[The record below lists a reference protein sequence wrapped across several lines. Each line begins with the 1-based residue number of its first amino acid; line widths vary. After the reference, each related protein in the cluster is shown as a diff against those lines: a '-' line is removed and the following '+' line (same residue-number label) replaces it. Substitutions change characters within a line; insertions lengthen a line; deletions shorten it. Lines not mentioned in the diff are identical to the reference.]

1 MKTAILQLLF
11 IILLAFGSSAQG
23 PNHTVRAINNSDAP
37 IELQVLPWD
46 STQLIQVNRMVNMQT
61 SQYDFW
67 MENVTSGTPVN
78 FYVPL
83 VSQLSGI
90 PVFTENGI
98 LAAGEGL
105 TGGMELHYF
114 DGTTVTN
121 FDLLPG
127 PDGSE
132 PRILE
137 SGGDIFV
144 IAKDTLGSRLLYK
157 FDESTLGVTQIS
169 SSIQGTNVTSVA
181 GVINDTIYYTIEFD
195 TPSNR
200 MYQLLKAH
208 WNGNNYVSNVNRAA
222 GVPLNSEYFYYWS
235 SLIRKWDRVFMTESK
250 LSADFQDTIE
260 HSVVIEGIGGYHSYT
275 VPNILNGNNYAYR
288 LFEFQ
293 DKIYA
298 YLPGF
303 DTLRSYSQYISGFP
317 VDLEVDFISQ
327 DGALLEH
334 YISENDQLYFKKWSS
349 GNTNEV
355 ALYSGG
361 ALQPL
366 FTGNDLH
373 FLMENDGIAYLSD
386 NLVPT
391 DSNAV
396 ILLNTSGN
404 FFEVKKI
411 EVGEHSPVNNASLI
425 YEDKFTFL
433 FTTAGNSH
441 VYQLNTDL
449 GMLGLPE
456 PSQAQLSLYPN
467 PVYSGQTLNVSS
479 NQELHGVILNSL
491 GQEVMPF
498 ELKSGESAI
507 DIGDLSSGVYILVA
521 GDSKYKFVVQ

>member
-11 IILLAFGSSAQG
+11 IVLLAFGSSAQG

-46 STQLIQVNRMVNMQT
+46 STQLIQVNRMYNSQT
-61 SQYDFW
+61 LEFEYW
-67 MENVTSGTPVN
+67 MDNVTSGTPVS

-90 PVFTENGI
+90 PIFTENGI
-98 LAAGEGL
+98 LAAGVGL

-114 DGTTVTN
+114 DGATVTS

-127 PDGSE
+127 PDDSD
-132 PRILE
+132 PRLTNF
-137 SGGDIFV
+137 GGDIFV
-144 IAKDTLGSRLLYK
+144 IATDTLNTRLLYK
-157 FDESTLGVTQIS
+157 FDESTLGLTQIS

-195 TPSNR
+195 TPTDR

-222 GVPLNSEYFYYWS
+222 GVPINSEYFYYWS

-250 LSADFQDTIE
+250 LSTDFQDTIE
-260 HSVVIEGIGGYHSYT
+260 HSVVIEGVGGYQPYT
-275 VPNILNGNNYAYR
+275 VPNILNGNQYNYR

-317 VDLEVDFISQ
+317 VGLEVDFISQ
-327 DGALLEH
+327 NEAFLEH
-334 YISENDQLYFKKWSS
+334 YVSENDQLYFKKMSI

-361 ALQPL
+361 TMQPL

-386 NLVPT
+386 NLVPV
-391 DSNAV
+391 DSNKV
-396 ILLNTSGN
+396 ILLNTNGN
-404 FFEVKKI
+404 FYEVKKI

-449 GMLGLPE
+449 DLLGLPE
-456 PSQAQLSLYPN
+456 PSQVQLSLYPN

-479 NQELHGVILNSL
+479 DQELQGVIMNCL
-491 GQEVMPF
+491 GQEVMPV

-507 DIGDLSSGVYILVA
+507 DIGDLSTGVYMLVA
-521 GDSKYKFVVQ
+521 GDSKYKFIVQ